1 MGRERER
8 GDSGIRSHKWVGR
21 ERCPKP
27 ARKREKIQN
36 KNCIFIASYLF
47 RVDGEVNRSFSSS
60 FYTRCDGAVSISHI
74 YVYNLDNYSL
84 LENCRMHRLFF
95 TKRPMS
101 MAWFIINGLKH
112 AHDWTRPN
120 WPAFL
125 TIDLPTNHRRLI
137 LLSSFFFIHY
147 LSRFVVQQQWLQG
160 AYRLI
165 INLTTDYVD
174 RWRRCS
180 RLEYNPT
187 LGNRFLD
194 RGL

>member
-47 RVDGEVNRSFSSS
+47 RVEGELNRSFSSS

-137 LLSSFFFIHY
+137 LLSSFFFY
-147 LSRFVVQQQWLQG
+147 PLSFPICCPAAMASGGLPIDYQFDDGLCRPLTSLLQ
-160 AYRLI
+160 ARI
-165 INLTTDYVD
+165 
-174 RWRRCS
+174 
-180 RLEYNPT
+180 
-187 LGNRFLD
+187 
-194 RGL
+194 